1 MQVHSEHD
9 WQEQSDAPIIVSRF
23 PFRSDEYF
31 AACGGSAAFGSENH
45 TTAPSARWKCTPSA
59 ACGAVSPRESVSHD
73 SQSPAAPYES
83 CSLATPKGEIL
94 AMLTLEMLMSSKAG
108 R

>member
-23 PFRSDEYF
+23 PFRSDEYL

-45 TTAPSARWKCTPSA
+45 TTGLRPMEMHPFCRLRRL
-59 ACGAVSPRESVSHD
+59 PRR
-73 SQSPAAPYES
+73 
-83 CSLATPKGEIL
+83 
-94 AMLTLEMLMSSKAG
+94 G
-108 R
+108 RF

>member
-59 ACGAVSPRESVSHD
+59 ACGAVSPGGGD
-73 SQSPAAPYES
+73 SSGAYP
-83 CSLATPKGEIL
+83 
-94 AMLTLEMLMSSKAG
+94 
-108 R
+108 